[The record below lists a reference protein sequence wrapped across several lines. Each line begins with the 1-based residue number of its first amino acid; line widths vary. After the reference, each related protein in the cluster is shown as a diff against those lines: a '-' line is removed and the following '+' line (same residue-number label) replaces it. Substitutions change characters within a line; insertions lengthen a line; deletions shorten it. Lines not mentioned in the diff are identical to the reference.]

1 MNTAPSRPPASLYVA
16 GPFSMGYLDFFTFLI
31 PLYGL
36 SLGFDAA
43 EVGVLVGARSILAL
57 FLSIHIG
64 VLMDRFGT
72 RRVTLFFVWTGMAL
86 APLFPLVPGFW
97 ALLLLQLVNG
107 AAVSFAWSGAQTL
120 IAQIAVGDAGY
131 IGKFS
136 FFARLGSTTAPIL
149 AGMVWDFGGAWP
161 AYLLAVAW
169 GAVLTIAL
177 LRTPEAEIFWARPAD
192 GTARARFR
200 VRDALPRASD
210 YVSSIMLVAI
220 PAVAVSMAIISMRN
234 TTYSIQTSV
243 YVVYLKEI
251 GLVGTIIGV
260 LFATAEIA
268 SGFGSLFAGRA
279 VRLGDPL
286 RTMLSGTVLSILLI
300 AMTPLLGGVFAL
312 LLLSQVIRGWL
323 EGVIQPV
330 ILSVQARAV
339 GRHQQGAVVGLRQTG
354 QRLTSIVI
362 PPLMGAIAD
371 HWGVSESFLILG
383 ALMLL
388 LCVPLALLTRRAVR
402 SAARSKA
409 EPTLAD

>member
-1 MNTAPSRPPASLYVA
+1 MNTPRKPPASLYLA
-16 GPFSMGYLDFFTFLI
+16 GPFSMGYVDFFTFLI

-36 SLGFDAA
+36 SLRLDA
-43 EVGVLVGARSILAL
+43 VQIGILVGARSILAL

-97 ALLLLQLVNG
+97 AILLLQLVSG

-120 IAQIAVGDAGY
+120 IAQLAEGDAGY

-149 AGMVWDFGGAWP
+149 AGIVWDFGGAWP
-161 AYLLAVAW
+161 AYLFGAAW

-177 LRTPEAEIFWARPAD
+177 LRTQEAEIFGARPAD
-192 GTARARFR
+192 GTGRARFR
-200 VRDALPRASD
+200 ARDALPRPSD
-210 YVSSIMLVAI
+210 YVSSVMLVAI

-243 YVVYLKEI
+243 YVVYLEEI
-251 GLVGTIIGV
+251 GLVGTTIGI

-268 SGFGSLFAGRA
+268 SGFGALFAGRA
-279 VRLGDPL
+279 MRLGDPL

-300 AMTPLLGGVFAL
+300 AMTPLLGGIFAL
-312 LLLSQVIRGWL
+312 LLLSLVIRGWL

-362 PPLMGAIAD
+362 PPLMGGIAD
-371 HWGVSESFLILG
+371 HWGVSESFFVLG

-409 EPTLAD
+409 AATLAD